1 MERLRWPEEKK
12 PSEAKR
18 SKHSTVSGQFGSVS
32 ATPMKAETRGAG
44 HAEKLT
50 TLGASFVG
58 ISSAAD
64 TGLPDGTRTIAGPNA
79 QPAIGLT
86 KAANGSSD
94 ATSTGSNP
102 EQPSPYTSE
111 AGDRSRLTPMSFMFG
126 PDYWP
131 SGTRDWSPESKLRM
145 DTATLVQIQ
154 RLRRERHE
162 AIAEG
167 RSARAAS
174 LSKQLYEL
182 TGKPGYQ

>member
-1 MERLRWPEEKK
+1 MERLTWPEGKK
-12 PSEAKR
+12 PSEAR
-18 SKHSTVSGQFGSVS
+18 QSKHSTVSGQFGSVS
-32 ATPMKAETRGAG
+32 ATPTKAETRGAG

-64 TGLPDGTRTIAGPNA
+64 IGPRDGTRTIADPNA
-79 QPAIGLT
+79 PHATDST

-102 EQPSPYTSE
+102 EQQNPYTSA
-111 AGDRSRLTPMSFMFG
+111 AGNRSGLTPMSFMFG

-131 SGTRDWSPESKLRM
+131 SGTRDWSPESKLNM

-174 LSKQLYEL
+174 LSKQLHEL

>member
-1 MERLRWPEEKK
+1 MERLRWPEGKK
-12 PSEAKR
+12 APEAKR
-18 SKHSTVSGQFGSVS
+18 SKHSTVNGQFGSAS

-64 TGLPDGTRTIAGPNA
+64 IGQPDGTPTTADRNA
-79 QPAIGLT
+79 QRAIDLT

-102 EQPSPYTSE
+102 EPRNPSTSA
-111 AGDRSRLTPMSFMFG
+111 AGDRSRLTPLSFMFG

-131 SGTRDWSPESKLRM
+131 SGTRDWSPESKLHM

-162 AIAEG
+162 AIADG

-182 TGKPGYQ
+182 TGKPGYR